1 MENIYDVASSSAS
14 TTYGNI
20 MTFIK
25 EKLIQMLSIY
35 TFKDVYLTS
44 EIAYVNMKR
53 RLGRNEIR
61 ELSKLEKPFLTINPQ
76 IQPPNS
82 DLYLYDIPL
91 TKNIDHMEVGLD
103 AGTLFPFI
111 KNQDDLYT
119 MLYKLNRDQIQ
130 FECTITVSTQIQQI
144 DLYKYMINHFVW
156 DRPFA
161 LSTSLE
167 SMIPRQIIHHA
178 GLLSNI
184 DIMDKNVNQI
194 PLILKMLNR
203 YASYPITYKMRN
215 GTALDEFFMY
225 YTAKVL
231 LTLSDLNPEGVNRK
245 GFADDFYQ
253 IIFRVTADFNLPGV
267 FILAGEKP
275 KPRALQVVLDS
286 QGSTSHD
293 LIPLYTI
300 NNFYSRFENVRN
312 GFLLYTSSRFQT
324 EADKDTKTDSLDLT
338 PLFES
343 EYLHVLREYY
353 ANNIPLKTL
362 IDIILVKDGN
372 EMTSDF
378 YVKWN
383 KMELI
388 IENAD
393 DRATYCIII
402 YINNNL
408 FSEEIIK
415 FHESSKIDKPT
426 ISM

>member
-25 EKLIQMLSIY
+25 EKLIQMLSAC

-53 RLGRNEIR
+53 RLGRNSMR
-61 ELSKLEKPFLTINPQ
+61 ELAKLEKPFLTINPQ

-82 DLYLYDIPL
+82 DLYLFDIPL

-103 AGTLFPFI
+103 AGTLFPFV
-111 KNQDDLYT
+111 KNRDDFYT

-144 DLYKYMINHFVW
+144 DIYKYMLNHFVW

-161 LSTSLE
+161 ISTSLE

-184 DIMDKNVNQI
+184 DITDTKVNQI

-215 GTALDEFFMY
+215 GTSLDEFFMY
-225 YTAKVL
+225 YTAQVL
-231 LTLSDLNPEGVNRK
+231 TTFSDLSPDSGNKK
-245 GFADDFYQ
+245 GFAEDFYQ
-253 IIFRVTADFNLPGV
+253 ITFRVTTDFNLPGV

-275 KPRALQVVLDS
+275 KPRALRVVLDS
-286 QGSTSHD
+286 KGADSHD

-300 NNFYSRFENVRN
+300 NNFYSRFENIRN

-324 EADKDTKTDSLDLT
+324 EADENTKEDSLELST
-338 PLFES
+338 LFEP
-343 EYLHVLREYY
+343 EYLRVLEDYY
-353 ANNIPLKTL
+353 ANNIPMRTL
-362 IDIILVKDGN
+362 IDIILVKDGK
-372 EMTSDF
+372 ELTSGF
-378 YVKWN
+378 YMKWN

-393 DRATYCIII
+393 DKATYCIVI

-408 FSEEIIK
+408 FSEEISK
-415 FHESSKIDKPT
+415 FHEENMTDKKG
-426 ISM
+426 I